1 MTSITG
7 LVTKAPVQIMIGA
20 LHFRGSALSPNH
32 PSFSESATVANI
44 IKGNQ
49 DGPNS
54 ENETYTIPGRG
65 SDIPRP
71 VAGSEVKA
79 GQHPNHAIYELNGQ
93 QYVRAKSD
101 GRTNNNVNAP
111 N

>member
-1 MTSITG
+1 M
-7 LVTKAPVQIMIGA
+7 
-20 LHFRGSALSPNH
+20 
-32 PSFSESATVANI
+32 ATI

-71 VAGSEVKA
+71 TVVAEVKA
-79 GQHPNHAIYELNGQ
+79 GQHPNHAIYELNGEE
-93 QYVRAKSD
+93 YVRAKPDS
-101 GRTNNNVNAP
+101 RTSNNVNQS

>member
-1 MTSITG
+1 M
-7 LVTKAPVQIMIGA
+7 
-20 LHFRGSALSPNH
+20 
-32 PSFSESATVANI
+32 ATI

-65 SDIPRP
+65 SDILRP
-71 VAGSEVKA
+71 IVVAEVKA
-79 GQHPNHAIYELNGQ
+79 GQHPNHAIYQLNGEE
-93 QYVRAKSD
+93 YVRAKPDS
-101 GRTNNNVNAP
+101 RTNNNVNQS